1 MPLPRKIANAILSQ
15 NFTIHRTA
23 TLMDLYS
30 TVLNCAVRR
39 LENFYFLEIEFGNR
53 SYLHILQGISFL
65 VHDQNVLQFGKFEF
79 FFSFKLLHSFE
90 VVKTTDICFI
100 LSVKLKK
107 KKKKNQKKNS
117 QKKKKKSRAF
127 IFE

>member
-15 NFTIHRTA
+15 NFTIHKTA

-65 VHDQNVLQFGKFEF
+65 VHDQNVLQFGKFDF
-79 FFSFKLLHSFE
+79 FFFQTIALF
-90 VVKTTDICFI
+90 
-100 LSVKLKK
+100 
-107 KKKKNQKKNS
+107 
-117 QKKKKKSRAF
+117 
-127 IFE
+127 